1 MNLELHVSAV
11 ERIAGSVP
19 DIPIEYEQILKDRG
33 GSWNDVNRSY
43 LPEDSVLTARREETA
58 WALAD
63 GVHEIVPMQ
72 ECVDTGRK
80 QLCTDQDRHRQTCGS
95 CFGQDSMDSFFRG
108 LQDSET
114 KENSTCVASISTI
127 LSNDTL

>member
-1 MNLELHVSAV
+1 MNLELQMSAV
-11 ERIAGSVP
+11 EKISGSVP

-43 LPEDSVLTARREETA
+43 LPEDSVLTAQREETA

-72 ECVDTGRK
+72 ECVD
-80 QLCTDQDRHRQTCGS
+80 RQETTLPFPGS
-95 CFGQDSMDSFFRG
+95 TQTNMWILTKARFDGFFLPGTARP
-108 LQDSET
+108 
-114 KENSTCVASISTI
+114 
-127 LSNDTL
+127 